1 MSIANLISL
10 EGLAWARTPDGQLRE
25 LRIGDALQPGEFLV
39 TGSGSRAVL
48 DLMDSPETLA
58 VGSGRVVELD
68 ALVLDS
74 LSGADSDSPRD
85 DQDLE
90 ELLAALEDPDADL
103 LAVLDPAG
111 AGPDA
116 GGEGGGHD
124 FVRLPR
130 IVENVD
136 PLNYDF
142 DRAAGRELP
151 ETRDASAA
159 VAAAVPGAP
168 EDTPTVPADPGV
180 PDPEDPVEPE
190 DPDPEDPVA
199 PEDPDPEDPVDPDPE
214 DPVDPEDP
222 DPEDPVDPEDPDPED
237 PVDPE
242 DPDPEDPVDPE
253 DPDPEDPVEPEDP
266 DPVAYVTH
274 AHTVGASN
282 AGTMANA
289 NSLKSTGHQSAE
301 VSRSDAG
308 FYAVDHAAAS
318 DDPAAIEPGEAILFD
333 LSAPVASASF
343 ELTGPIHGATY
354 HLYDADGVRFFEGN
368 LEGLEIDE
376 GVIVIEHGSAFSYI
390 AFLGGSTGPGQSGDG
405 SAFALRPISLE
416 PEISLIG
423 DEPESELVSLEG
435 DSLAGEAALESVDDS
450 LTTYRLGE
458 DGAIDLRDLLN
469 EWEGGSDSLGDYLQA
484 SPTEGGDT
492 LLHVSVE
499 GGFVDGGLDVAD
511 QVFLLEGVAYHEN
524 ILQQLLEDDA
534 LAIE

>member
-74 LSGADSDSPRD
+74 LSGADSDSPRG

-199 PEDPDPEDPVDPDPE
+199 
-214 DPVDPEDP
+214 
-222 DPEDPVDPEDPDPED
+222 PEDPDPED

-368 LEGLEIDE
+368 LGGLEIDE

-435 DSLAGEAALESVDDS
+435 DSLTGEAALESVDDS

-499 GGFVDGGLDVAD
+499 GGFADGGLDVAD